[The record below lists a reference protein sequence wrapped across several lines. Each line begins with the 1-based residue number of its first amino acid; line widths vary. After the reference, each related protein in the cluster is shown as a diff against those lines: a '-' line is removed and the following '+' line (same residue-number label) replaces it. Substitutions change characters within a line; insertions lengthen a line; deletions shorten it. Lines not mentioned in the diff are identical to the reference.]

1 MRKWAVAG
9 AVAGLI
15 LFATTAL
22 AADSHRLCAYTPS
35 ARFPYGGKWKTTK
48 PSGLPADA
56 RKASARGAAYRAIDK
71 IAREE
76 MRSKSTDYD
85 ENIFA
90 RTLLVLAENESRG
103 TFALPAEPFNLRPVD
118 NAASRKWEA
127 LGLPPEGS
135 GGDGSGDPS
144 RETCTAWGVF
154 QWIQTAWNELTT
166 TSHYKALCSTPPS
179 RHPWTATAFDEILY
193 PVRRYS
199 QIYRTVLDKN
209 GSSLHAAYAVLLW
222 HQSPTSCDLYNKVA
236 DAVGFDNALLG
247 WYEQRS
253 LDRSGD
259 YVDSSA
265 PRKHD
270 RDATR
275 LLNRVF
281 SRENYT
287 PLDKDNERDEI
298 IDTLTL
304 PARYAP

>member
-9 AVAGLI
+9 AVVGLL

-22 AADSHRLCAYTPS
+22 AADSHRLCDYTPS

-48 PSGLPADA
+48 PSGLPASA

-76 MRSKSTDYD
+76 MRSKKTDYD

-103 TFALPAEPFNLRPVD
+103 TFALPAEPFNLRP
-118 NAASRKWEA
+118 
-127 LGLPPEGS
+127 EGS
-135 GGDGSGDPS
+135 GGEGSGSDGSGSDGSGDPS
-144 RETCTAWGVF
+144 KAICTAWGVF
-154 QWIQTAWNELTT
+154 QWIQTAWNELAT

-179 RHPWTATAFDEILY
+179 RHPWTASAFDEILY

-199 QIYRTVLDKN
+199 QIYRTVLDKH

-236 DAVGFDNALLG
+236 DAVGFDSALIG
-247 WYEQRS
+247 WYEHRS

-259 YVDSSA
+259 YVNISA

-304 PARYAP
+304 PVYYAP